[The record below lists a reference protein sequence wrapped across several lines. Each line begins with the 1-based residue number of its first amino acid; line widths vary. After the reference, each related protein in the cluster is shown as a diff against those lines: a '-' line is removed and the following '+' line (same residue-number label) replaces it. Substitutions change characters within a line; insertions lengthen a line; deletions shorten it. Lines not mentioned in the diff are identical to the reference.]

1 MKTRVLAFTIFL
13 ALAAVLFLSAKPK
26 RILAQTMLGGPLS
39 GLTSGQLTR
48 FNSGMTEF
56 ETSWDPIHGLGPVY
70 TNTSCIN
77 CHATPAIGGYNG
89 TDRVTYFGKLNSDGT
104 FNPLL
109 NEGGIVLQPLSVSKF
124 IPGCTVAGEVIP
136 SDANLI
142 TRNLPPP
149 LFGAGLIDAVPD
161 ADIEANAVNKGM
173 GVDGMVNMVT
183 DWNGQ
188 SRVGHFGYKAQYAS
202 LLYSTGFQFNTEIG
216 ITNPVSRMEN
226 CPQGN
231 CKIPPTCIKRRD
243 PNDPNGVETIQLFDF
258 ESFLAPP
265 TPGSGNSNGQAL
277 FTSVGCILCHTQ
289 SYTTPPNVQIPS
301 DFHGHTQ
308 TIQALSNQTL
318 NLYSDLLL
326 HHMGTGLADGFPF
339 GMANGDQFRT
349 TPLWGLSFRTVYL
362 HDGRANNLTSAIQDH
377 SVNGDGEAAQVV
389 QNFNALSPQDQAD
402 LIAFIS
408 SL

>member
-1 MKTRVLAFTIFL
+1 MKTRVLALTIFL
-13 ALAAVLFLSAKPK
+13 VITALWLLSARPQ
-26 RILAQTMLGGPLS
+26 RTFAQTMLGGPLS
-39 GLTSGQLTR
+39 GLTTGQLTK
-48 FNSGMTEF
+48 FTTGMTQF
-56 ETSWDPIHGLGPVY
+56 DFAWDPVHGLGPIY
-70 TNTSCIN
+70 TNNSCNN
-77 CHATPAIGGYNG
+77 CHAQPVVGGYDNG
-89 TDRVTYFGKLNSDGT
+89 NRVTYFGKLNSDGS
-104 FNPLL
+104 FNPLT
-109 NEGGIVLQPLSVSKF
+109 NEGGIVLQPLSGSKF

-142 TRNLPPP
+142 TQNLPPP
-149 LFGAGLIDAVPD
+149 LFGAGLIDAIPD
-161 ADIEANAVNKGM
+161 ANIEANAVNKGM
-173 GVDGMVNMVT
+173 GIDGTVNMVT

-202 LLYSTGFQFNTEIG
+202 LLYSTGFQFNTEVG
-216 ITNPVSRMEN
+216 ITNPVSTMEN
-226 CPQGN
+226 CPGGN
-231 CKIPPTCIKRRD
+231 CNIPPNCLKRKD

-277 FTSVGCILCHTQ
+277 FTSIGCILCHTQ
-289 SYTTPPNVQIPS
+289 SYTTPPNVQIPT

-308 TIQALSNQTL
+308 TVQALSNQTV

-339 GMANGDQFRT
+339 GMATGDQFRT

-362 HDGRANNLTSAIQDH
+362 HDGRANNLTSAILDH
-377 SVNGDGEAAQVV
+377 SVNGDGEAAQVI

-402 LIAFIS
+402 LVAFIS